1 MAVLQKQRGGY
12 ASNLIRKQDELKSL
26 LVDGA
31 SVDRVQKRLEQV
43 RTALKDLCDFNVK
56 LIQWL
61 EKTGMPEEVHS
72 AQLYYVE
79 AENNCSEVLKL
90 ADHRVSVSCAL
101 NLSSGRLEDELNPDD
116 RISQTTLLY
125 QKRR

>member
-1 MAVLQKQRGGY
+1 MDLHAVNVEKMAVLQKQHGGY
-12 ASNLIRKQDELKSL
+12 TSNLIRKQDELKSL

-72 AQLYYVE
+72 A
-79 AENNCSEVLKL
+79 
-90 ADHRVSVSCAL
+90 
-101 NLSSGRLEDELNPDD
+101 
-116 RISQTTLLY
+116 
-125 QKRR
+125 